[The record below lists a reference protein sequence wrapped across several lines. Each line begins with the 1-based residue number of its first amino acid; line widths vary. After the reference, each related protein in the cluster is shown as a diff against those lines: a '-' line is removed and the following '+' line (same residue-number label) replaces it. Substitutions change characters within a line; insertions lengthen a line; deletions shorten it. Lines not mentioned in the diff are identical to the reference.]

1 MTADDSDSVPL
12 PPSVEEGISLHEME
26 AATPGAGAHAPIHFP
41 PRAWWAI
48 LKRLYVMNDFHNLP
62 LLSAGVAFFAFLA
75 FVPLIAPF
83 KCAKP
88 LNQVPNCIV
97 SAHTF
102 IWSSD
107 NDFPISGPTNDSSIA
122 RNPFIMNATCVFTI
136 IAYHPTAVGGTNPK
150 RHDTRH

>member
-1 MTADDSDSVPL
+1 MMFTPQNISMPSITASSPY
-12 PPSVEEGISLHEME
+12 
-26 AATPGAGAHAPIHFP
+26 GARPMDRTIG
-41 PRAWWAI
+41 
-48 LKRLYVMNDFHNLP
+48 
-62 LLSAGVAFFAFLA
+62 A